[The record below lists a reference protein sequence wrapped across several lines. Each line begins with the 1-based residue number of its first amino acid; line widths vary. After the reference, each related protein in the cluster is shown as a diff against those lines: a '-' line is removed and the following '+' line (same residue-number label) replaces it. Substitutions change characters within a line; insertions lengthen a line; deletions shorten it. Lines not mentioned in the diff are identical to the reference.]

1 MYRSFFNEKDFS
13 SRPEMTDPIE
23 LNPSLSQYLYQPE
36 RTPAVN
42 SPMKDRDQ
50 QQAGSISDGIAVNNK
65 SKSGNALQGIIPK
78 DCKT

>member
-1 MYRSFFNEKDFS
+1 MI
-13 SRPEMTDPIE
+13 DPIE

-36 RTPAVN
+36 GTPTVN

-50 QQAGSISDGIAVNNK
+50 QQADSISDGIAINHK
-65 SKSGNALQGIIPK
+65 SKSGNTLQGKIPK